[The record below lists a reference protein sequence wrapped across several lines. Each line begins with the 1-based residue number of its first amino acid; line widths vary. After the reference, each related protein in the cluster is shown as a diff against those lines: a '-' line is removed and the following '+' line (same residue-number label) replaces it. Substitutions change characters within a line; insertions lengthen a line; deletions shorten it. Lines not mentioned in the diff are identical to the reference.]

1 LDGSREERPFY
12 YCFSLNED
20 DRHYA
25 AYRYYGD
32 LPDGRHFGTYV
43 FPSMTSYADFKDP
56 SFTGVVIVEKNG
68 KMQTST
74 PAEQMHLQP
83 EEHYFPTA
91 ILASPSGKTLVWIT
105 EGELWSW
112 HMVFPKGLFLTDC
125 GEQET
130 RFGGRKVRDAR
141 MHADGILEVLL
152 EDGETFESSDGSA
165 CVDMDPPE
173 SIVGVSRKLGIR
185 WIQLLPSNP
194 RDQMAMTSWSL
205 PTTYS
210 YGFRF
215 EKAPSGK
222 DRMVGEVLLNGNA
235 YVQIRVFMN
244 HRLPKYSITDNM
256 AISPL
261 YHDAILYSLAVAIC
275 EKYKLKDYQ
284 PEMERQKDAALAVID
299 VNTLNNRALNSGLVN
314 QESYMDSY
322 FNGLGGNGLSL

>member
-1 LDGSREERPFY
+1 MLAVNSIIQEALELTSMVGDGE
-12 YCFSLNED
+12 
-20 DRHYA
+20 A
-25 AYRYYGD
+25 
-32 LPDGRHFGTYV
+32 
-43 FPSMTSYADFKDP
+43 
-56 SFTGVVIVEKNG
+56 
-68 KMQTST
+68 
-74 PAEQMHLQP
+74 
-83 EEHYFPTA
+83 
-91 ILASPSGKTLVWIT
+91 
-105 EGELWSW
+105 
-112 HMVFPKGLFLTDC
+112 
-125 GEQET
+125 
-130 RFGGRKVRDAR
+130 
-141 MHADGILEVLL
+141 ADGTLAASALGLLNRVIARLNNDNYFSSTQDYRDVGAGGKVYFKKLE
-152 EDGETFESSDGSA
+152 EGETFESSDGSE

-185 WIQLLPSNP
+185 WLQLLPSNP

-235 YVQIRVFMN
+235 YSQIRVFMN

>member
-1 LDGSREERPFY
+1 MLAVNSIIQEALELTSMVGDGEAADGTLAASALGLLNRVIARLNNDNY
-12 YCFSLNED
+12 FSSTHD
-20 DRHYA
+20 
-25 AYRYYGD
+25 
-32 LPDGRHFGTYV
+32 
-43 FPSMTSYADFKDP
+43 YADIGAAGKIYFKKL
-56 SFTGVVIVEKNG
+56 E
-68 KMQTST
+68 
-74 PAEQMHLQP
+74 
-83 EEHYFPTA
+83 
-91 ILASPSGKTLVWIT
+91 
-105 EGELWSW
+105 EGE
-112 HMVFPKGLFLTDC
+112 
-125 GEQET
+125 
-130 RFGGRKVRDAR
+130 
-141 MHADGILEVLL
+141 I
-152 EDGETFESSDGSA
+152 FESSDGSA
-165 CVDMDPPE
+165 CVDMEPPE

-185 WIQLLPSNP
+185 WYQLLPSNP

-222 DRMVGEVLLNGNA
+222 DRMVGEVLLNGKA
-235 YVQIRVFMN
+235 YSQIRVFMN

-284 PEMERQKDAALAVID
+284 PDMERQKDAALAVID

-314 QESYMDSY
+314 QGSYMDPY

>member
-1 LDGSREERPFY
+1 MLAVNSIIQEALELTSMVGDGEAADGTLAASALGLLNRVIARLNNDNY
-12 YCFSLNED
+12 FSSTQD
-20 DRHYA
+20 
-25 AYRYYGD
+25 
-32 LPDGRHFGTYV
+32 
-43 FPSMTSYADFKDP
+43 YADIGAGGKIYFKKL
-56 SFTGVVIVEKNG
+56 E
-68 KMQTST
+68 
-74 PAEQMHLQP
+74 
-83 EEHYFPTA
+83 
-91 ILASPSGKTLVWIT
+91 
-105 EGELWSW
+105 EGE
-112 HMVFPKGLFLTDC
+112 
-125 GEQET
+125 
-130 RFGGRKVRDAR
+130 
-141 MHADGILEVLL
+141 I
-152 EDGETFESSDGSA
+152 FESSDGSA
-165 CVDMDPPE
+165 CVDMEPPE

-222 DRMVGEVLLNGNA
+222 DRMVGEVLLNGKA
-235 YVQIRVFMN
+235 YSQIRVFMN

-284 PEMERQKDAALAVID
+284 PDMERQKDAALAVID

>member
-1 LDGSREERPFY
+1 MLAVNSIIQEALELTSMVGDGEAADGTLAASALGLLNRVIARLNNDNY
-12 YCFSLNED
+12 FSSTQD
-20 DRHYA
+20 YTDIGAGGKIY
-25 AYRYYGD
+25 
-32 LPDGRHFGTYV
+32 
-43 FPSMTSYADFKDP
+43 FKKL
-56 SFTGVVIVEKNG
+56 E
-68 KMQTST
+68 
-74 PAEQMHLQP
+74 
-83 EEHYFPTA
+83 
-91 ILASPSGKTLVWIT
+91 
-105 EGELWSW
+105 EGEN
-112 HMVFPKGLFLTDC
+112 
-125 GEQET
+125 
-130 RFGGRKVRDAR
+130 
-141 MHADGILEVLL
+141 
-152 EDGETFESSDGSA
+152 FESSDGSA

-185 WIQLLPSNP
+185 WLQLLPSNP

-215 EKAPSGK
+215 EKAPSGN

-235 YVQIRVFMN
+235 YAQIRVFMN

-322 FNGLGGNGLSL
+322 FNGLCGNGLSL